1 MRIKLFEAFTFDNK
15 VSLSNT
21 ILYRFVIEKFI
32 EEYELTFVLRN
43 NRLKVWDKEGKYQY
57 FGYNPIGDV
66 FPWEPEKNG
75 DVISVLCFI
84 ELARYLRHY
93 HVKNQSSG
101 IKPMIEKASLYVIKK
116 IYLNEK
122 SKTIQTRRKGP
133 KD

>member
-1 MRIKLFEAFTFDNK
+1 MIKIKLFETFTFDNK

-66 FPWEPEKNG
+66 
-75 DVISVLCFI
+75 ISVLCFI

-122 SKTIQTRRKGP
+122 SKTIQTRGKGP

>member
-1 MRIKLFEAFTFDNK
+1 MIKIKLFEAFTFDNK

-21 ILYRFVIEKFI
+21 ILYGFIIEKFI

-57 FGYNPIGDV
+57 FGYNSI
-66 FPWEPEKNG
+66 G